1 MGDVI
6 DFKSTMERI
15 NHDLEDPQAPH
26 AGEEVELTYDP
37 KPGSVGVSVYTI
49 PDGTAHLTVTA
60 PAADVATVMATARNA
75 LLASFGIAPGDERGL
90 EAVMSSV
97 GQASFDA
104 FVASFVQQH
113 FFGKAMLRTGI
124 MPFLSP
130 DFLTDDVPQEGED
143 YVYELEVLM
152 RPSYELTSYDPVK
165 VKLPEKREVGSKDVT
180 ACLDGMA
187 EELATWEN
195 DPSRESVS
203 DGDHVSL
210 NLDATADGREFKPL
224 TGRHLPYV
232 VGSGAI
238 SPEFD
243 GNLVGMKPRERR
255 DISVSVALP
264 DDQGGVAYQV
274 VQLKVQID
282 EIQRRVPAKIDDV
295 WVATNM
301 PEAQT
306 LLGLRSRQGGVAYQV
321 VQLKVQIDEIQR
333 RVPAKID
340 DVWVATN
347 MPEAQTLLGL
357 RSRVRTLLERE
368 AEAAYHD
375 ELMVLCA
382 EELATRLVGDPDER
396 YVEKMRDELISQ
408 YIEDLHRSGIDYQQ
422 FVSQPGFDVNLWE
435 KSMLEEADHALR
447 RGLALDSLADH
458 LDIQLEEADIAK
470 VVSAMAPGH
479 EEEVL
484 GTMVETGQ
492 MPKMC
497 EIALRTRA
505 NEWLV
510 DHVQSVGLKGSGA
523 LVLEGGAI
531 EGGRPRQAK
540 GEGPKLQLL

>member
-15 NHDLEDPQAPH
+15 NRDLEDPQAPH

-60 PAADVATVMATARNA
+60 PADDVATVMATARNA
-75 LLASFGIAPGDERGL
+75 LLASFGVAPGDERGL
-90 EAVMSSV
+90 EAVVSSV

-104 FVASFVQQH
+104 FVANFVQQH

-130 DFLTDDVPQEGED
+130 DYLTDDAPREGED

-152 RPSYELTSYDPVK
+152 RPSYELTSYEPVK

-180 ACLDGMA
+180 AYLDGMA
-187 EELATWEN
+187 EELSTWEN
-195 DPSRESVS
+195 DPTREAVS

-243 GNLVGMKPRERR
+243 TNLVGMKPRERR
-255 DISVSVALP
+255 DMSVSVALP
-264 DDQGGVAYQV
+264 DEQGGIAYQV

-306 LLGLRSRQGGVAYQV
+306 LLGLRSR
-321 VQLKVQIDEIQR
+321 I
-333 RVPAKID
+333 
-340 DVWVATN
+340 
-347 MPEAQTLLGL
+347 
-357 RSRVRTLLERE
+357 RTLLERE

-484 GTMVETGQ
+484 ATMVETGQ

-505 NEWLV
+505 NEWLA

-531 EGGRPRQAK
+531 EGNRTKPSK

>member
-6 DFKSTMERI
+6 DFKSALERI

-26 AGEEVELTYDP
+26 AGDEVELTYDP
-37 KPGSVGVSVYTI
+37 KPGSVGVTVYTT
-49 PDGTAHLTVTA
+49 PDGAAHLTVTA
-60 PAADVATVMATARNA
+60 PAIDVAPVMAMARDS
-75 LLASFGIAPGDERGL
+75 LLASFGIAPGDEKGR
-90 EAVMSSV
+90 EAV
-97 GQASFDA
+97 
-104 FVASFVQQH
+104 VASLGRASYDGFIATFVQQH

-130 DFLTDDVPQEGED
+130 DLLTGEAPKEGED

-165 VKLPEKREVGSKDVT
+165 VKLPEKKEVTSKDVSAYLT
-180 ACLDGMA
+180 GMA

-195 DPSRESVS
+195 DSSRDQVA

-243 GNLVGMKPRERR
+243 GALVGMKPRERR
-255 DISVSVALP
+255 DVSVSVAVP
-264 DDQGGVAYQV
+264 DDQGGIAYQV

-282 EIQRRVPAKIDDV
+282 EIQRRVPAKIDDA
-295 WVATNM
+295 WVMTNM

-306 LLGLRSRQGGVAYQV
+306 LLGLRSR
-321 VQLKVQIDEIQR
+321 I
-333 RVPAKID
+333 
-340 DVWVATN
+340 
-347 MPEAQTLLGL
+347 
-357 RSRVRTLLERE
+357 RTLLERE
-368 AEAAYHD
+368 AELAYHD

-382 EELATRLVGDPDER
+382 EELATRLIGEPEER

-408 YIEDLHRSGIDYQQ
+408 YIEDLHRNGVDYQQ
-422 FVSQPGFDVNLWE
+422 FVSQPGFDVQQWE
-435 KSMLEEADHALR
+435 KSMSEEAEHALR
-447 RGLALDSLADH
+447 RGFALDSLADH
-458 LDIQLEEADIAK
+458 LDIQLEQADIAK
-470 VVSAMAPGH
+470 VVSSMAPGH

-484 GTMVETGQ
+484 ATMVETGQ

-497 EIALRTRA
+497 EVALRTRA

-510 DHVQSVGLKGSGA
+510 DHVQSVGLKASGA
-523 LVLEGGAI
+523 LVIEGGAA
-531 EGGRPRQAK
+531 EGHRPKSDR
-540 GEGPKLQLL
+540 GDGPKLQLV